1 MQSQY
6 NTENRVEELKS
17 EIENLRLK
25 LAARKQEEDSL
36 DKKILE
42 VVIGNIG
49 TGFVVADTNGNIL
62 SQNDAALRMHDFRYE
77 HEELKTLSEFT
88 EAFTL
93 EYPEGGKIPL
103 EKWPLTLAL
112 KGDYFRDYLVKL
124 VNPKSRSRKVRYI
137 SYNTVPI
144 YDKNGVKKFIVMT
157 MSDLSDIR
165 ERTEAL
171 HESELRYQSLFNNST
186 IGMAHCNIITDEN
199 GKPVDY
205 RIIQINTAYSRISGY
220 KKEEIEGRN
229 ATDVYPGIENH
240 PFDFINKYAR
250 VALDGEEINEELFDL
265 RFNKWISLYA
275 YSPKFSEFT
284 LMFTDISQRK
294 AIEDKLEKERE
305 LFGSIFDNIPVM
317 ITIYDPE
324 MKKFRFNKE
333 FKRVLGWTEEDAID
347 GNLQKK
353 IYPDSVKN
361 SEAEEFMKSTF
372 GTWKELMV
380 VAKDGTEI
388 ESEWANIKLSS
399 GIQIRIGID
408 IRQRKKAEDD
418 LRQSE
423 QRLQSIFGNVAIG
436 IVEVDPEDRIIS
448 ANDRICHIL
457 DYTREELMSKTV
469 HDITFPEDRN
479 LTQYINEKI
488 HKGDY
493 GIIDYEKR
501 YMKKDDTPLWVHVT
515 ISGVYDSS
523 GRQINSIGTIEDI
536 TERKKVE
543 ETLRE
548 SESRF
553 RTLADNISQIVWIVD
568 KEGNPVWFN
577 KRWYDF
583 TDVGIEEMRSEG
595 ISNLIHPDYLAVFE
609 KFRTSI
615 LNGQEWE
622 EIYPMLRKDREYRW
636 FLSRAVPIYDEK
648 GNISMWFGTSTDITE
663 QRKIEEELRE
673 SEEKFS
679 TAFKTSPYAIVISR
693 PDDGSIIDVNGAFL
707 RLFDRTEEEILGK
720 TSISIDMFANNEDRQ
735 KAIEKLLVD
744 GRVSDL
750 ETRIRRKSGEI
761 RTVVM
766 SVEFIYLSGK
776 RALLSTLKD
785 ITENKIAEENLRK
798 ALHEAEEGRNI
809 LNALMNYIP
818 LGILIADAPDVSVR
832 LVSRY
837 GQQMIDRNA
846 EDIIGITAAEHP
858 SKMNILRSDGNPV
871 ADTDELPLTRATMK
885 GEIVIDEEW
894 TLVGHD
900 GILTPVVCN
909 AAPILDNSG
918 KIIGGVI
925 AWQDI
930 TERKRIMEALKES
943 EARFAAIFKFV
954 PVGIWLSSIADDTIY
969 DANEEFLN
977 LIGLKEKGEV
987 IGKSFYGI
995 GVNFDKE
1002 QTRKIRE
1009 EFEKN
1014 KIVRNSELAFQSLT
1028 GIRHIVSVN
1037 IDVVSIRDNE
1047 YMLSTIT
1054 DITERKRYEVA
1065 LLRSESILKQAG
1077 IMANLGAWEFE
1088 FLSEDFS
1095 INPLHWSDQ
1104 VYRIFGYEPGSVE
1117 VTNKLFIE
1125 RVHPDDRARVLESVN
1140 LAIKDKKQYT
1150 VEHRIV
1156 REDGKTRTVI
1166 ENAEITFSRSGKPLR
1181 MIGAV
1186 QDITERKIAEVER
1199 EKLISQLA
1207 FERQRLDTIL
1217 RRLPAGVMIA
1227 DDTGKIN
1234 FANEYTVKLFG
1245 PDFMT
1250 AGFNTIEKWQPHHP
1264 DGTPF
1269 KLEELPFVRAFRGLS
1284 TEGAEIRLRHKET
1297 GNYVYAEINA
1307 APIINDQARIVE
1319 EVITL
1324 VDITERR
1331 RFLEAL
1337 KENEEKFR
1345 SVFENII
1352 ESIALHQV
1360 IYKDNKPVD
1369 FSLIDVNKSFKEN
1382 FGIDTEAGMGVP
1394 LKEKY
1399 HSIGLPVM
1407 NEYFN
1412 VAKDRQPFKFEAS
1425 VENTGK
1431 HFIINVISPKKDQ
1444 FATVFEDITEQK
1456 RNELEIR
1463 QKNEELTRFIYT
1475 VSHDLKSPL
1484 VTIKAFSNYLQE
1496 DIENNDL
1503 EARERDLNY
1512 IRNAADKMGK
1522 LLDELLEL
1530 SRIGRKEKPKEYIP
1544 LESIIEAARDLVAGR
1559 LEEKKIKV
1567 RITGLPVMLYGHGQ
1581 RFIQLYQNLL
1591 DNAAKFMGTQPDP
1604 LIEVGAFT
1612 DEKNEIVLFVK
1623 DNGKGIDPRYH
1634 HKIFGLFEKM
1644 DNETEGTG
1652 IGLAL
1657 VKRIVEV
1664 HGGNIW
1670 FTSEGNGT
1678 GTTFYFKL
1686 SGTSLI

>member
-1 MQSQY
+1 MQSQF
-6 NTENRVEELKS
+6 NTETQIEDLKK
-17 EIENLRLK
+17 EIEDLRLK
-25 LAARKQEEDSL
+25 LTSRKQEEESL

-49 TGFVVADTNGNIL
+49 TGFVVADTNGKII

-93 EYPEGGKIPL
+93 EYPEGGIIPF

-112 KGDYFRDYLVKL
+112 KGDYFRDYQVKL

-157 MSDLSDIR
+157 MSDLSVIH

-171 HESELRYQSLFNNST
+171 HESELRYQSLFKNST
-186 IGMAHCNIITDEN
+186 IGMAHCRIITDKN

-205 RIIQINTAYSRISGY
+205 RIIQINNAYSRISGL

-229 ATDVYPGIENH
+229 ARAVYPDIENH

-250 VALDGEEINEELFDL
+250 VALDGEEINEELFDK

-275 YSPKFSEFT
+275 YSPKLSEFT

-305 LFGSIFDNIPVM
+305 LFSSIFDNIPVM

-324 MKKFRFNKE
+324 IKNFRFNKG
-333 FKRVLGWTEEDAID
+333 FKRILSWTEEDASD
-347 GNLQKK
+347 GNFMEKV
-353 IYPDSVKN
+353 YPDPALRK
-361 SEAEEFMKSTF
+361 EAEEFMKSLQE
-372 GTWKELMV
+372 GWKELKIT
-380 VAKDGTEI
+380 AKDG
-388 ESEWANIKLSS
+388 SVVDSQWANKTLSS
-399 GIQIRIGID
+399 GIQIGIGID
-408 IRQRKKAEDD
+408 IRQRKQAEAD
-418 LRQSE
+418 LTRSE
-423 QRLQSIFGNVAIG
+423 LRLHSIFENVAIG
-436 IVEVDPEDRIIS
+436 IVEVDSNDQIIS
-448 ANDRICHIL
+448 VNDRICQIL
-457 DYTREELMSKTV
+457 GYSREELMSKTV
-469 HDITFPEDRN
+469 HEITFPEDRE
-479 LTQYINEKI
+479 LTLNINDKI
-488 HKGDY
+488 HKGEF
-493 GIIDYEKR
+493 GIVDYEKR
-501 YMKKDDTPLWVHVT
+501 YVKKDNTPFWVHVT
-515 ISGVYDSS
+515 ISGVYNSN
-523 GRQINSIGTIEDI
+523 GKHINSIGTIEDI

-543 ETLRE
+543 QTLRE
-548 SESRF
+548 SEARF
-553 RTLADNISQIVWIVD
+553 RTLAENISQIVWIVD
-568 KEGNPVWFN
+568 KQGSPVWFN

-583 TDVGIEEMRSEG
+583 TDVGIEEMRSSG
-595 ISNLIHPDYLAVFE
+595 PTRLIHPDYIKIYDE
-609 KFRTSI
+609 FRESI
-615 LNGQEWE
+615 LHGNEWE
-622 EIYPMLRKDREYRW
+622 QVYPMLRKDGEFRW
-636 FLSRAVPIYDEK
+636 FLSRAVPIYDED

-663 QRKIEEELRE
+663 QRKIQEELRE
-673 SEEKFS
+673 SEEKFA
-679 TAFKTSPYAIVISR
+679 TAFRTSPYAIVISK
-693 PDDGSIIDVNGAFL
+693 PDDGSILDVNGAFL
-707 RLFDRTEEEILGK
+707 RLFERTEEETIGK
-720 TSISIDMFANNEDRQ
+720 TSIGIDMFADNEDRKAAIQ
-735 KAIEKLLVD
+735 KLIGE
-744 GRVSDL
+744 GRISDL
-750 ETRIRRKSGEI
+750 EVKIRRKSGEE

-766 SVEFIYLSGK
+766 SVEFIYLRGK

-818 LGILIADAPDVSVR
+818 LGIIIADAPDASVR
-832 LVSRY
+832 MVSRY
-837 GQQMIDRNA
+837 GQQMIDRKA
-846 EDIIGITAAEHP
+846 DEILGASVSVHP
-858 SKMNILRSDGNPV
+858 SKWNIYSADGNPIFN
-871 ADTDELPLTRATMK
+871 TDEFPLTRATIK
-885 GEIVIDEEW
+885 GEIIRDEEW
-894 TLVGHD
+894 ALMNQDGTL
-900 GILTPVVCN
+900 IPVICN

-943 EARFAAIFKFV
+943 EAKFAAIFKSV
-954 PVGIWLSSIADDTIY
+954 PVGIWVASLADGTVH

-977 LIGLKEKGEV
+977 LLGLKEKEDV
-987 IGKSFYGI
+987 VGKSI
-995 GVNFDKE
+995 AELGVNLDNE
-1002 QTRKIRE
+1002 QVKKIRDD
-1009 EFEKN
+1009 FAKN
-1014 KIVRNSELAFQSLT
+1014 RIVRNSELIFISLS
-1028 GIRHIVSVN
+1028 GVRHIVSVN
-1037 IDVVSIRDNE
+1037 IDIVNIKGNE
-1047 YMLSTIT
+1047 FLLSTVA
-1054 DITERKRYEVA
+1054 DITERKRYEEA

-1077 IMANLGAWEFE
+1077 IIANLGAWEFE
-1088 FLSEDFS
+1088 FINDDFNK
-1095 INPLHWSDQ
+1095 NPLHWSEQ

-1117 VTNKLFIE
+1117 VNNELFFE
-1125 RVHPDDRARVLESVN
+1125 RVHPDDRVKVTESVN
-1140 LAIKDKKQYT
+1140 EALRDKKQYT

-1156 REDGKTRTVI
+1156 RENGTIRTVI

-1186 QDITERKIAEVER
+1186 QDITERKIAEEER

-1227 DDTGKIN
+1227 DNTGRIN

-1250 AGFNTIEKWQPHHP
+1250 AGFNTIEKWHPHHP

-1284 TEGAEIRLRHKET
+1284 TEGTEIRLRHKET

-1307 APIINDQARIVE
+1307 APIINDQAKIVE

-1324 VDITERR
+1324 IDITERR

-1360 IYKDNKPVD
+1360 IYKDNEPVD
-1369 FSLIDVNKSFKEN
+1369 FSLIEVNKSFREN
-1382 FGIDTEAGMGVP
+1382 FGLDADSGMGVP
-1394 LKEKY
+1394 LKDKY
-1399 HSIGLPVM
+1399 HSIGLPVLD
-1407 NEYFN
+1407 EFFN
-1412 VAKDRQPFKFEAS
+1412 VARDRQPYKFEAS

-1530 SRIGRKEKPKEYIP
+1530 SRIGRKEKPKEYVP

-1591 DNAAKFMGTQPDP
+1591 DNAAKFMGNQPEP
-1604 LIEVGAFT
+1604 IIEVGAFM

-1664 HGGNIW
+1664 HGGTIW